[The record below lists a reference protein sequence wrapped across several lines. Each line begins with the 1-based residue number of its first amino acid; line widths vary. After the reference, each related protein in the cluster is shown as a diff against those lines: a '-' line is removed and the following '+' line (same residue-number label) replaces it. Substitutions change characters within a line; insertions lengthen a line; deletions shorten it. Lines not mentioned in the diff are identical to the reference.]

1 MRKIV
6 VSNMTSLDGYIA
18 GPAGELD
25 WHLVDA
31 DFIKYSEEMLD
42 AADLI
47 LFGRITYE
55 LMAAYW
61 PQPENIKN
69 DPIVAA
75 KMNGLP
81 KIVFSRTMK
90 KANPMA
96 IGWENTTL
104 VNDNLKENLTKLK
117 HQPGKDILILGSGS
131 IVAALTQMG
140 LIDEYR
146 FIINPVILGAGKPQF
161 TGDVD
166 RAKLTLTGM
175 AKLASGVV
183 ILTYEP
189 IK

>member
-1 MRKIV
+1 MV
-6 VSNMTSLDGYIA
+6 SLDGFIA
-18 GPAGELD
+18 GPNGELD
-25 WHLVDA
+25 WHLVDS
-31 DFIKYSEEMLD
+31 DFIKYSEEMLE

-47 LFGRITYE
+47 LMGRVTYE

-61 PQPENIKN
+61 PLPENIKN

-81 KIVFSRTMK
+81 KIVFSRTMNK
-90 KANPMA
+90 VT
-96 IGWENTTL
+96 WQNTTL
-104 VNDNLKENLTKLK
+104 MKDNLKENLTKLK

-131 IVAALTQMG
+131 IVAMLTQMG

-161 TGDVD
+161 TNEAD
-166 RAKLTLTGM
+166 RTKLNLTGM
-175 AKLASGVV
+175 SKLASGVV
-183 ILTYEP
+183 ILTYQP